1 MNLANKF
8 TVLRVILIPLFVA
21 VLLIKAIP
29 CHYLI
34 ALAIFGI
41 ASITDAV
48 DGHLARSRNMITSF
62 GKFLDP
68 LADKALVVS
77 ALVCLLELGWTWSV
91 LVIIIILREFLV
103 TSLRLVAS
111 STSGEVIAASILG
124 KIKTTTQM
132 TAIALILAFGAY
144 EDFFGTGIHNILY
157 IVAIVCMS
165 VAAVAT
171 VVSGI
176 DYVIKYKGY
185 IDTTK

>member
-8 TVLRVILIPLFVA
+8 TTLRVILIPLFVA
-21 VLLIKAIP
+21 ALLIKLP

-34 ALAIFGI
+34 ALAIFGA
-41 ASITDAV
+41 ASITDAI

-77 ALVCLLELGWTWSV
+77 ALVCLVELGWTWSV

-111 STSGEVIAASILG
+111 STSGEVIAASYLG

-132 TAIALILAFGAY
+132 ITIALILAFGAY
-144 EDFFGTGIHNILY
+144 EDFFGSGVHNILY
-157 IVAIVCMS
+157 IIALVLMTITV
-165 VAAVAT
+165 VAT
-171 VVSGI
+171 IVSGV

>member
-8 TVLRVILIPLFVA
+8 TTLRVILIPIFVA
-21 VLLIKAIP
+21 VLLIKQIP

-41 ASITDAV
+41 ASVTDAI

-68 LADKALVVS
+68 LADKALIVS
-77 ALVCLLELGWTWSV
+77 ALICLLELGWTWAV
-91 LVIIIILREFLV
+91 LVIIIVLREFLV

-111 STSGEVIAASILG
+111 STSGEVIAASFLG

-132 TAIALILAFGAY
+132 VTIALILAFGAY
-144 EDFFGTGIHNILY
+144 EDFFGTGIHNILFV
-157 IVAIVCMS
+157 IAIVLM
-165 VAAVAT
+165 ALTAVAT
-171 VVSGI
+171 IISGI